1 MSDRETDMSIQTI
14 VSPSGDELV
23 VLSRQEYQDLLDARD
38 HAAAMREVASG
49 ADTLTDAEL
58 DEYLAAPTPL
68 AYYWRKRRDLTQSR
82 LASRVEISQPY
93 LAQLEAGRRVGDVTL
108 YAKLAAV
115 LRLRIEDLV
124 AEPAPS
130 SEPSAR
136 AGG

>member
-1 MSDRETDMSIQTI
+1 MGIQTI

-23 VLSRQEYQDLLDARD
+23 VLSRQDYQDLLDARD

-68 AYYWRKRRDLTQSR
+68 AYWRKCRDLTQSR

-93 LAQLEAGRRVGDVTL
+93 LAQLEAGRRVGDVT
-108 YAKLAAV
+108 
-115 LRLRIEDLV
+115 
-124 AEPAPS
+124 
-130 SEPSAR
+130 
-136 AGG
+136 

>member
-1 MSDRETDMSIQTI
+1 MSPQTI

-38 HAAAMREVASG
+38 HAAAMREVAAG

-68 AYYWRKRRDLTQSR
+68 AYWRKHRGMTQTQ
-82 LASRVEISQPY
+82 LAAQVDISQPY
-93 LAQLEAGRRVGDVTL
+93 LAQLEAGKRVGD
-108 YAKLAAV
+108 AKLCARLAEE

-124 AEPAPS
+124 PN
-130 SEPSAR
+130 SA
-136 AGG
+136 A

>member
-1 MSDRETDMSIQTI
+1 MSIQTI

-58 DEYLAAPTPL
+58 DEYLAAATPL
-68 AYYWRKRRDLTQSR
+68 AYWRRRRGLTQAK
-82 LASRVEISQPY
+82 LAAELDISQPY
-93 LAQLEAGRRVGDVTL
+93 LAQLESGRRVGDVTL

-124 AEPAPS
+124 PDITLKDPEI
-130 SEPSAR
+130 ENT
-136 AGG
+136 